1 MTRKNLFAKQV
12 HLYSICSLI
21 QVEKI
26 LYLCGKDMIQK
37 NDLHHKQVNGTAGAY
52 QVEDVKNAM
61 MLNIG
66 GSATTNYVFI
76 IGEN

>member
-1 MTRKNLFAKQV
+1 MV
-12 HLYSICSLI
+12 
-21 QVEKI
+21 
-26 LYLCGKDMIQK
+26 QK